1 MRVGSSLRG
10 IEGEEEAAADHQPVW
25 EDARDLVERFTNTTE
40 IIVEQPA
47 VELRVR
53 RLDRETLIRTPCVRL
68 DGVNMLM
75 VMSYDFMPHHDL
87 QWTILDAASTLR
99 AIRYHSE
106 LVHIILK
113 THKWKENITCDNS

>member
-1 MRVGSSLRG
+1 MRVGNSRQG
-10 IEGEEEAAADHQPVW
+10 IEGEQEAAADHQPVW

-40 IIVEQPA
+40 IIVEQPV

-75 VMSYDFMPHHDL
+75 VMSYDFLPHHDL
-87 QWTILDAASTLR
+87 Q
-99 AIRYHSE
+99 
-106 LVHIILK
+106 
-113 THKWKENITCDNS
+113 

>member
-10 IEGEEEAAADHQPVW
+10 IEGEQEAAADHQPVW
-25 EDARDLVERFTNTTE
+25 EDARDLVESFTNTTE

-53 RLDRETLIRTPCVRL
+53 RLDKETLIRTPCVRL
-68 DGVNMLM
+68 DGVNVLM
-75 VMSYDFMPHHDL
+75 VMGYDFMPHHDL
-87 QWTILDAASTLR
+87 QRTILDAASTLR
-99 AIRYHSE
+99 TIRYHSE

-113 THKWKENITCDNS
+113 THK